1 MTILKGGSDLMRRR
15 IQINL
20 LRYSIFFGLPVL
32 AFFLSMFMGTY
43 PISPE
48 KLISLI
54 ASHVF
59 GYGSDYPA
67 VYDTV
72 IFQVRM
78 PRVLLGMMVGA
89 SLSISGATFQ
99 GIFRNPLVSPYI
111 LGLSSGAAFG
121 AALSLAFL
129 PESSVQLMAFLFSL
143 LAVGLTYFM
152 ATSGRNT
159 PVVSL
164 VLAGVIVSAVF
175 DALLAIV
182 QISVNERALQSIIY
196 WIMGSLGTSS
206 WSKIFSAFP
215 LFALGCLVM
224 LLLRW
229 RLNVLAMGD
238 EEARSVGLNPEL
250 YKMILIIAAS
260 LAASSAV
267 AVVGVIGLVG
277 LVVPHMLRMLFGP
290 DHKTL
295 LPLSLSFGASFLVM
309 VDDFARSGLGFE
321 VPVGVITT
329 LVGAPFFAYLLRTV
343 RSGGWE

>member
-1 MTILKGGSDLMRRR
+1 MQKRASSKS
-15 IQINL
+15 L
-20 LRYSIFFGLPVL
+20 LCLFFLSLPVL
-32 AFFLSMFMGTY
+32 AFFFSMFIGSF
-43 PISPE
+43 PVHPRE
-48 KLISLI
+48 LLDLI
-54 ASHVF
+54 ASHIF
-59 GYGSDYPA
+59 GYATSYPE
-67 VYDTV
+67 VYNTV
-72 IFQVRM
+72 IFQVRL

-129 PESSVQLMAFLFSL
+129 PGVSIQFAAFFFSL

-152 ATSGRNT
+152 ATTREST

-175 DALLAIV
+175 DALLALI
-182 QISVNERALQSIIY
+182 QIAVSERALQSIVY
-196 WIMGSLGTSS
+196 WIMGSLGTAS
-206 WSKIFSAFP
+206 WSKIHSAFP
-215 LFALGCLVM
+215 LFALGCTIM

-229 RLNVLAMGD
+229 RLNVLALGD

-250 YKMILIIAAS
+250 YKIVFIIAAS

-267 AVVGVIGLVG
+267 AVAGVIGLVG
-277 LVVPHMLRMLFGP
+277 LIVPHMLRMIFGP
-290 DHKTL
+290 DHRTL
-295 LPLSLSFGASFLVM
+295 IPLSLTFGASFLVL
-309 VDDFARSGLGFE
+309 VDDFARAGMGFE

-329 LVGAPFFAYLLRTV
+329 LVGAPFFAYLLRSV